1 MRSAAESPTLPETSE
16 GTDYMTDI
24 RVIATGLR
32 FPEGP
37 VAMKDGSIVLVEIE
51 RQTVTRVRL
60 DGGTEV
66 IAQTGGGPNGLAVG
80 PDGAFY
86 VCNNGGFQWR
96 LEMNLMRPAGQ
107 AAGYTGGCIQ
117 RIDPKTGAVTVLY
130 DHCGP
135 HKLLGP
141 NDIVFDGLGGFYFTD
156 LGKARARDR
165 DLGGIYYARA
175 DGSLIKEVA
184 HPILTPNG
192 IGLSPD
198 NKTLYVAETETAR
211 LWAFDV
217 LSPGVLS
224 KAPFPSP
231 HGGRLMVG
239 LGGFQRFDSLAVD
252 AAGNIC
258 VATLVN
264 GSVSVVSPQGGLI
277 RQVPMPDMFCT
288 NICFGGPD
296 LRTAYMTLSGT
307 GQLVAIDWDGPGLRL
322 AHEA

>member
-1 MRSAAESPTLPETSE
+1 MNDL
-16 GTDYMTDI
+16 

-37 VAMKDGSIVLVEIE
+37 VAMRDGSIVLVEIE
-51 RQTVTRVRL
+51 RQTITRIWP
-60 DGGTEV
+60 DGRTEIV
-66 IAQTGGGPNGLAVG
+66 ARTGGGPNGLAVG

-96 LEMNLMRPAGQ
+96 TEMNLLRPAGVP
-107 AAGYTGGCIQ
+107 ADYTGG
-117 RIDPKTGAVTVLY
+117 RIERVDPKTGSVTVLY
-130 DHCGP
+130 DHCGA

-165 DLGGIYYARA
+165 DWGGVYYALA
-175 DGSLIKEVA
+175 DGSRITEVA
-184 HPILTPNG
+184 HPVLTPNG

-217 LSPGVLS
+217 LAPGVLG

-252 AAGNIC
+252 NAGNVC
-258 VATLVN
+258 VATLIN
-264 GSVSVVSPQGGLI
+264 GGVSVVAPGGGLI

-296 LRTAYMTLSGT
+296 LRTAYLTLSGT
-307 GQLVAIDWDGPGLRL
+307 GQLVAMPWDCPGLRL

>member
-1 MRSAAESPTLPETSE
+1 MSN
-16 GTDYMTDI
+16 I
-24 RVIATGLR
+24 RVIATDLR

-37 VAMKDGSIVLVEIE
+37 VAMKDGSIALVEIE
-51 RQTVTRVRL
+51 RETVTRIHP
-60 DGGTEV
+60 DGRNEV
-66 IAQTGGGPNGLAVG
+66 IACTGGGPNGLAVG

-96 LEMNLMRPAGQ
+96 TEMNLLRPAGP
-107 AAGYTGGCIQ
+107 ATDYTGGRIE
-117 RIDPKTGAVTVLY
+117 RIDPASGAVTMLY
-130 DHCGP
+130 DRCGP
-135 HKLLGP
+135 NKLLGP

-165 DLGGIYYARA
+165 DWGGVYYALA
-175 DGSLIKEVA
+175 DGSSITEVV

-198 NKTLYVAETETAR
+198 GKILYVAETETAR
-211 LWAFDV
+211 LWAWDV
-217 LSPGVLS
+217 LAPGVVG

-252 AAGNIC
+252 GAGNVC

-264 GSVSVVSPQGGLI
+264 GSVSVVAPEGGLV
-277 RQVPMPDMFCT
+277 RQVAMPDMFCT
-288 NICFGGPD
+288 NICFGGSD

-307 GQLVAIDWDGPGLRL
+307 GQLVAMDWDGSGLRL

>member
-1 MRSAAESPTLPETSE
+1 MSE
-16 GTDYMTDI
+16 I
-24 RVIATGLR
+24 RVIAKGLR

-37 VAMKDGSIVLVEIE
+37 VAMPDGSIVLVEIE
-51 RQTVTRVRL
+51 RGTVTRVAP
-60 DGGTEV
+60 DGTTSVVAE
-66 IAQTGGGPNGLAVG
+66 TGGGPNGLAIG

-86 VCNNGGFQWR
+86 VCNNGGFAWR
-96 LEMNLMRPAGQ
+96 TEQGYLRPAGVP
-107 AAGYTGGCIQ
+107 ADYTGGRIE
-117 RIDPKTGAVTVLY
+117 RIDPNTGAVTVLY
-130 DHCGP
+130 DHCGDN
-135 HKLLGP
+135 KLLGP
-141 NDIVFDGLGGFYFTD
+141 NDIVFDGVGGFYFTD

-165 DLGGIYYARA
+165 DWGGVYYAMA
-175 DGSLIKEVA
+175 DGSNIVEVA

-198 NKTLYVAETETAR
+198 GNTLYVAETETAR

-217 LSPGVLS
+217 QAPGVLA

-239 LGGFQRFDSLAVD
+239 LGGFQRFDSLAVE
-252 AAGNIC
+252 AGGNIC

-264 GSVSVVSPQGGLI
+264 GSVSVVAPTGGLI

-288 NICFGGPD
+288 NICFGGAD

-307 GQLVAIDWDGPGLRL
+307 GQLVAMDWPEPGLRL
-322 AHEA
+322 AHAP

>member
-1 MRSAAESPTLPETSE
+1 MSE
-16 GTDYMTDI
+16 I
-24 RVIATGLR
+24 RVIAKGLR

-37 VAMKDGSIVLVEIE
+37 VAMPDGSIVLVEIE
-51 RQTVTRVRL
+51 RGTVTRVAP
-60 DGGTEV
+60 DGTTSVVAE
-66 IAQTGGGPNGLAVG
+66 TGGGPNGLAIG

-86 VCNNGGFQWR
+86 VCNNGGFAWR
-96 LEMNLMRPAGQ
+96 TEQGYLRPAGVP
-107 AAGYTGGCIQ
+107 ADYTGGRIE

-130 DHCGP
+130 DHCGDN
-135 HKLLGP
+135 KLLGP
-141 NDIVFDGLGGFYFTD
+141 NDIVFDGVGGFYFTD

-165 DLGGIYYARA
+165 DWGGVYYAMA
-175 DGSLIKEVA
+175 DGSNIVEVA

-198 NKTLYVAETETAR
+198 GNTLYVAETETAR

-217 LSPGVLS
+217 QAPGVLA

-239 LGGFQRFDSLAVD
+239 LGGFQRFDSLAVE
-252 AAGNIC
+252 AGGNIC

-264 GSVSVVSPQGGLI
+264 GSVSVVAPTGGLI

-288 NICFGGPD
+288 NICFGGAD

-307 GQLVAIDWDGPGLRL
+307 GQLVAMDWPEPGLRL
-322 AHEA
+322 AHAP

>member
-1 MRSAAESPTLPETSE
+1 MSE
-16 GTDYMTDI
+16 P

-51 RQTVTRVRL
+51 RQTITRVL
-60 DGGTEV
+60 PDGRTEV
-66 IAQTGGGPNGLAVG
+66 VAHTGGGPNGLAVG

-96 LEMNLMRPAGQ
+96 LEMNLLRPAGVP
-107 AAGYTGGCIQ
+107 ADYTGGCIQ
-117 RIDPKTGAVTVLY
+117 RVDPKSGAITVLY
-130 DHCGP
+130 DRCGAN
-135 HKLLGP
+135 KLLGP
-141 NDIVFDGLGGFYFTD
+141 NDIVFDGKGGFYFTD

-165 DLGGIYYARA
+165 DWGAVYYALA
-175 DGSLIKEVA
+175 DGSGISEVI

-198 NKTLYVAETETAR
+198 GKTLYVAETETGR
-211 LWAFDV
+211 LWAWDV
-217 LSPGVLS
+217 LSPGVLA

-239 LGGFQRFDSLAVD
+239 LGGFQRFDSMAVD
-252 AAGNIC
+252 AAGNVC

-264 GSVSVVSPQGGLI
+264 GGISVVAPQGGLVRHI
-277 RQVPMPDMFCT
+277 PTADMFCT

-296 LRTAYMTLSGT
+296 LRTAYLTLSGT
-307 GQLVAIDWDGPGLRL
+307 GQLVAMDWDGPGLRL
-322 AHEA
+322 AYEA

>member
-1 MRSAAESPTLPETSE
+1 MP
-16 GTDYMTDI
+16 DI

-37 VAMKDGSIVLVEIE
+37 IAMKDGSIVLGEIE
-51 RQTVTRVRL
+51 RQTVTRVRP
-60 DGGTEV
+60 DGSTQV
-66 IAQTGGGPNGLAVG
+66 IARTGGGPNGLAVG

-86 VCNNGGFQWR
+86 VCNNGGFAWR
-96 LEMNLMRPAGQ
+96 LENNLMRPAGPSSD
-107 AAGYTGGCIQ
+107 YTGG
-117 RIDPKTGAVTVLY
+117 RIERVDPVNGAVTVLY

-135 HKLLGP
+135 YKLVGP

-165 DLGGIYYARA
+165 DWGGIYYALA
-175 DGSLIKEVA
+175 DGSKITEIA

-198 NKTLYVAETETAR
+198 GKTLYVAETETAR
-211 LWAFDV
+211 LWAWDI
-217 LSPGVLS
+217 LAPGVLA
-224 KAPFPSP
+224 KEPFPSP
-231 HGGRLMVG
+231 HGGRILAG

-252 AAGNIC
+252 GAGNIC

-264 GSVSVVSPQGGLI
+264 GSVSVISPKGGLV
-277 RQVPMPDMFCT
+277 RQIPMPDMFCT

-296 LRTAYMTLSGT
+296 LRTAYMTLSGS
-307 GQLVAIDWDGPGLRL
+307 GQLVAMEWDGPGLRL

>member
-1 MRSAAESPTLPETSE
+1 M
-16 GTDYMTDI
+16 

-37 VAMKDGSIVLVEIE
+37 VAMNDGSIVLVEIE
-51 RQTVTRVRL
+51 RQTVTRVSP
-60 DGGTEV
+60 DGRVDV
-66 IAQTGGGPNGLAVG
+66 IAHTGGGPNGLAVG

-96 LEMNLMRPAGQ
+96 MELNLLRPAG
-107 AAGYTGGCIQ
+107 AALDYTGGRIE
-117 RIDPKTGAVTVLY
+117 RIDPTTGNITVLY

-141 NDIVFDGLGGFYFTD
+141 NDIVFDGHGGFYFTD

-165 DLGGIYYARA
+165 DWGGVYYALA
-175 DGSLIKEVA
+175 DGSRITEVA

-198 NKTLYVAETETAR
+198 GKTLYVAETETAR

-217 LSPGVLS
+217 QAPGVLGR
-224 KAPFPSP
+224 APFPSP

-252 AAGNIC
+252 AAGNVC

-264 GSVSVVSPQGGLI
+264 GSVSVVAPEGGLL

-307 GQLVAIDWDGPGLRL
+307 GQLVAMEWDAPGLRL
-322 AHEA
+322 AHGA

>member
-1 MRSAAESPTLPETSE
+1 MPK
-16 GTDYMTDI
+16 M

-37 VAMKDGSIVLVEIE
+37 VAMQDGSIVLVEIE
-51 RQTVTRVRL
+51 RQTVTRVHP
-60 DGGTEV
+60 DGSTEV
-66 IAQTGGGPNGLAVG
+66 VAHTGGGPNGLAVG

-86 VCNNGGFQWR
+86 VCNNGGFMWR
-96 LEMNLMRPAGQ
+96 LENNLMRPAGP
-107 AAGYTGGCIQ
+107 ASDYTGGSIQ
-117 RIDPKTGAVTVLY
+117 RIDPKTGSVSTLY

-165 DLGGIYYARA
+165 DWGGVYYAQA
-175 DGSLIKEVA
+175 DGSKITEIA

-198 NKTLYVAETETAR
+198 GKTLYVAETETAR
-211 LWAFDV
+211 LWAWDIV
-217 LSPGVLS
+217 APGVLA
-224 KAPFPSP
+224 KQPFPSP
-231 HGGRLMVG
+231 HGGRILVG

-252 AAGNIC
+252 ASGNIC

-264 GSVSVVSPQGGLI
+264 GSVSVVAPEGGLVSQI
-277 RQVPMPDMFCT
+277 PMPDMFCT
-288 NICFGGPD
+288 NICFGGPN
-296 LRTAYMTLSGT
+296 LSTAYMTLSGT
-307 GQLVAIDWDGPGLRL
+307 GQLVAMDWPVSGLRL

>member
-1 MRSAAESPTLPETSE
+1 M
-16 GTDYMTDI
+16 GDI

-37 VAMKDGSIVLVEIE
+37 VAMNDGSIVLVEIE
-51 RQTVTRVRL
+51 RQTLTRVHPDGRL
-60 DGGTEV
+60 EV
-66 IAQTGGGPNGLAVG
+66 VAFTGGGPNGLAIG

-96 LEMNLMRPAGQ
+96 SEMNMLRPAGP
-107 AAGYTGGCIQ
+107 ASDYTGGRIE
-117 RIDPKTGAVTVLY
+117 RIDPVSGKVTKLY

-141 NDIVFDGLGGFYFTD
+141 NDIVFDNLGGFYFTD

-165 DLGGIYYARA
+165 DWGGVYYALA
-175 DGSLIKEVA
+175 DGSHITEVV
-184 HPILTPNG
+184 HPVLTPNG
-192 IGLSPD
+192 IGLSP
-198 NKTLYVAETETAR
+198 NGKQLYVAETETAR

-217 LSPGVLS
+217 VAPGVLG

-252 AAGNIC
+252 GAGNIC

-264 GSVSVVSPQGGLI
+264 GSISVVSPAGNLV
-277 RQVPMPDMFCT
+277 RQIPMPDMFCT
-288 NICFGGPD
+288 NICFGGPG

-307 GQLVAIDWDGPGLRL
+307 GQLVSMEWDGPGLGL
-322 AHEA
+322 AYTG

>member
-1 MRSAAESPTLPETSE
+1 MPK
-16 GTDYMTDI
+16 M

-37 VAMKDGSIVLVEIE
+37 VAMQDGSIVLVEIE
-51 RQTVTRVRL
+51 RQTVTRVHP
-60 DGGTEV
+60 DGSTEV
-66 IAQTGGGPNGLAVG
+66 VAHTGGGPNGLAVG

-86 VCNNGGFQWR
+86 VCNNGGFMWR
-96 LEMNLMRPAGQ
+96 LENNLMRPAGP
-107 AAGYTGGCIQ
+107 ASDYTGGSIQ
-117 RIDPKTGAVTVLY
+117 RIDPKTGSVTTLY

-135 HKLLGP
+135 YKLLGP

-165 DLGGIYYARA
+165 DWGGVYYAQA
-175 DGSLIKEVA
+175 DGSKITEIA

-198 NKTLYVAETETAR
+198 GKTLYVAETETAR
-211 LWAFDV
+211 LWAWDI
-217 LSPGVLS
+217 LAPGVLA

-231 HGGRLMVG
+231 HGGRILVG

-252 AAGNIC
+252 SAGNIC

-264 GSVSVVSPQGGLI
+264 GSVSVIAPEGGLVSQI
-277 RQVPMPDMFCT
+277 PMPDMFCT
-288 NICFGGPD
+288 NICFGGPN
-296 LRTAYMTLSGT
+296 LSTAYMTLSGT
-307 GQLVAIDWDGPGLRL
+307 GQLVAMDWPVSGLRL

>member
-1 MRSAAESPTLPETSE
+1 MSGLRT
-16 GTDYMTDI
+16 
-24 RVIATGLR
+24 IATGLR

-37 VAMKDGSIVLVEIE
+37 VVMKDGSIILGEIE
-51 RQTVTRVRL
+51 RQTVTRVRM
-60 DGGTEV
+60 DGSTEV
-66 IAQTGGGPNGLAVG
+66 IAYTGGGPNGLGIG
-80 PDGAFY
+80 PDGAIY
-86 VCNNGGFQWR
+86 VCNNGGFSWR
-96 LEMNLMRPAGQ
+96 LEMNLMRPAGPSSD
-107 AAGYTGGCIQ
+107 YTGGCIQ
-117 RIDPKTGAVTVLY
+117 RVDPATGAVTVLY

-165 DLGGIYYARA
+165 DWGGVYYALA
-175 DGSLIKEVA
+175 DGSKIVEVA

-198 NKTLYVAETETAR
+198 GKTLYVAETETAR
-211 LWAFDV
+211 LWAWDV
-217 LSPGVLS
+217 LAPGVLG

-231 HGGRLMVG
+231 HGGRIMVG
-239 LGGFQRFDSLAVD
+239 LGGFQRFDSLKVD
-252 AAGNIC
+252 AEGNIC

-264 GSVSVVSPQGGLI
+264 GSVSVISPTGNGLI

-296 LRTAYMTLSGT
+296 MKTAYMTLSGT
-307 GQLVAIDWDGPGLRL
+307 GQLVAMDWPEAGLRL
-322 AHEA
+322 AHEV

>member
-1 MRSAAESPTLPETSE
+1 
-16 GTDYMTDI
+16 MTAL
-24 RVIATGLR
+24 RTIATGLR

-37 VAMKDGSIVLVEIE
+37 VMMKDGSIILGEIE
-51 RQTVTRVRL
+51 RQTVTRVRM
-60 DGGTEV
+60 DGTTEV
-66 IAQTGGGPNGLAVG
+66 VAYTGGGPNGLGIG
-80 PDGAFY
+80 PDGAIY
-86 VCNNGGFQWR
+86 VCNNGGFSWR
-96 LEMNLMRPAGQ
+96 LEMNLMRPAGPSTD
-107 AAGYTGGCIQ
+107 YTGGCIQ
-117 RIDPKTGAVTVLY
+117 RVDPVTGAVTVLY

-165 DLGGIYYARA
+165 DWGGVYYALA
-175 DGSLIKEVA
+175 DGSKIVEVA

-198 NKTLYVAETETAR
+198 GKTLYVAETETAR
-211 LWAFDV
+211 LWAWDV
-217 LSPGVLS
+217 LAPGVLG

-231 HGGRLMVG
+231 HGGRIMAG
-239 LGGFQRFDSLAVD
+239 LGGFQRFDSLKVD
-252 AAGNIC
+252 AEGNIC

-264 GSVSVVSPQGGLI
+264 GSVSVISPTGSGLI

-288 NICFGGPD
+288 KICFGGPD
-296 LRTAYMTLSGT
+296 MKTAFMTLSGT
-307 GQLVAIDWDGPGLRL
+307 GKLVAMDWPEAGLRL

>member
-1 MRSAAESPTLPETSE
+1 MSNIS
-16 GTDYMTDI
+16 
-24 RVIATGLR
+24 VIATGLR

-37 VAMKDGSIVLVEIE
+37 VAMQDGSIVLVEIE
-51 RQTVTRVRL
+51 RQTVTRVYP
-60 DGGTEV
+60 DGRTEV
-66 IAQTGGGPNGLAVG
+66 VAETGGGPNGLAVG
-80 PDGAFY
+80 PDNALY

-96 LEMNLMRPAGQ
+96 TEMNLLRPAG
-107 AAGYTGGCIQ
+107 AASDYTGG
-117 RIDPKTGAVTVLY
+117 RIERVDPGSGTVTVLY
-130 DHCGP
+130 DRCGT
-135 HKLLGP
+135 HRLLGP
-141 NDIVFDGLGGFYFTD
+141 NDLVFDGLGGFYFTD

-165 DLGGIYYARA
+165 DWGGLYYARA
-175 DGSLIKEVA
+175 DGSRITEVV

-198 NKTLYVAETETAR
+198 GRTLYVAETETAR

-217 LSPGVLS
+217 LAPGVLG
-224 KAPFPSP
+224 KASFPSP

-252 AAGNIC
+252 EAGNIC

-264 GSVSVVSPQGGLI
+264 GSVSVVAPTGGLL

-288 NICFGGPD
+288 NICFGGAD

-307 GQLVAIDWDGPGLRL
+307 GQLVCMPWDGPGLRL
-322 AHEA
+322 AHQAL

>member
-1 MRSAAESPTLPETSE
+1 MLAKTRKGNVMSAPH
-16 GTDYMTDI
+16 
-24 RVIATGLR
+24 VIATGLR

-37 VAMKDGSIVLVEIE
+37 VAMRDGSIVLVEIE
-51 RQTVTRVRL
+51 RQTVTRVHQ
-60 DGGTEV
+60 DGKTEV
-66 IAQTGGGPNGLAVG
+66 ITYTGGGPNGLAVG

-96 LEMNLMRPAGQ
+96 TEMNLLRPAGP
-107 AAGYTGGCIQ
+107 ASDYTGGRIE
-117 RIDPKTGAVTVLY
+117 RIDPATGAVSVLY
-130 DHCGP
+130 DRCGP
-135 HKLLGP
+135 HRLLGP

-165 DLGGIYYARA
+165 DWGGVYYALA
-175 DGSLIKEVA
+175 DGSRITEVV

-198 NKTLYVAETETAR
+198 GKTLYVAETETAR

-217 LSPGVLS
+217 LAPGVLAKS
-224 KAPFPSP
+224 PFPSP
-231 HGGRLMVG
+231 HGGRLMAG

-252 AAGNIC
+252 EAGNVC

-264 GSVSVVSPQGGLI
+264 GSVSVIAPQGGLK
-277 RQVPMPDMFCT
+277 RQIKMPDMFCT

-296 LRTAYMTLSGT
+296 RRTAFLTLSGT
-307 GQLVAIDWDGPGLRL
+307 GQLVSMPWDDPGLRL
-322 AHEA
+322 AYEA